1 MSLKKYHSGR
11 AFRRLALGALS
22 LVLLFLV
29 AGQPL
34 VASRELTGPVLTREQ
49 ERRLECGEVL
59 LGGNVERR
67 QCGMVEGK
75 ILINSRPDRVWSI
88 VIDPLEFANKIQKH
102 LRQVRIVKR
111 TARTSLQECQVEVA
125 AFFPRI
131 RYEVES
137 FYEPCKRIDFRRVG
151 GMIKDFYGYWLL
163 EPRDNG
169 KKTLV
174 TYAMFIDPGFFVPQ
188 WIMRQGLR
196 RELPVTLNGIRD
208 RALEL
213 ETKQGETA
221 LLSATSG

>member
-1 MSLKKYHSGR
+1 MSLKKYHGSG
-11 AFRRLALGALS
+11 AFRQLVLGALS
-22 LVLLFLV
+22 LVLMFLV
-29 AGQPL
+29 AVQPL
-34 VASRELTGPVLTREQ
+34 LASPELTGRALTTEQ
-49 ERRLECGEVL
+49 EKRLECGEIL

-67 QCGMVEGK
+67 QCGLVEGK

-88 VIDPLEFANKIQKH
+88 VINPLEFANKIQKH

-111 TARTSLQECQVEVA
+111 TPRTSLQECQLELA
-125 AFFPRI
+125 AFFPRVK
-131 RYEVES
+131 YEVES
-137 FYEPCKRIDFRRVG
+137 FYEPCKRIDFRRAG

-169 KKTLV
+169 TKTLV

-213 ETKQGETA
+213 EAQQGDTA
-221 LLSATSG
+221 LLPPASG